1 MDRNALLNLAM
12 TSRIFYE
19 PAMSTLWYTLHTI
32 VPLFYT
38 LPTELC
44 NMDKEEGRNK
54 SSEEST
60 GTPSTIIRFARVP
73 VPNDFARWKKYS
85 SYVKQILDRSP
96 DDYLLPTVSPAA
108 LSSLALYGPKPLAPC
123 LTMLSFQDY
132 ELRGSP
138 GYAMRF
144 FADTLTSIRLTLS
157 NPCLEFPIYIAY
169 LTKYAKKLE
178 ILALQYDPEA
188 PSSWPNTYHCA
199 SFCSLGLLELS
210 HLRGLRLT
218 NIYTRPSAIRELA
231 SLPLLEQLDL
241 SLKASYGFRDD
252 RARTRGVQTEFSALR
267 ELTLHVNN
275 FSLPLTILGNI
286 SAPCLKDLSI
296 ICTSDPSSDPDC
308 IVSTSLIES
317 VFGAIAAHPSLQ
329 RLCFWINPVQPPC
342 NLSAAVRPLLGL
354 PNITLLAMVNW
365 IAITVDDATL
375 DAMSR
380 AWPGLECLNLH
391 QASRYAI
398 KAGGDAAPV
407 HREAFPTSPKATLCG
422 LIPLALHCP
431 RLHTISLDIDTDLP
445 ASVASRN
452 RRTAGMG
459 I

>member
-1 MDRNALLNLAM
+1 
-12 TSRIFYE
+12 
-19 PAMSTLWYTLHTI
+19 
-32 VPLFYT
+32 
-38 LPTELC
+38 
-44 NMDKEEGRNK
+44 
-54 SSEEST
+54 
-60 GTPSTIIRFARVP
+60 
-73 VPNDFARWKKYS
+73 
-85 SYVKQILDRSP
+85 
-96 DDYLLPTVSPAA
+96 
-108 LSSLALYGPKPLAPC
+108 
-123 LTMLSFQDY
+123 
-132 ELRGSP
+132 
-138 GYAMRF
+138 MRF

-178 ILALQYDPEA
+178 ILALQYDPKA

-267 ELTLHVNN
+267 ELTLHVND

-329 RLCFWINPVQPPC
+329 RLCFWISPVQPPC
-342 NLSAAVRPLLGL
+342 NFSAAVRPLLGL

-445 ASVASRN
+445 ASVATSPSIPPPMHDIDFGLFCAHSKHVPEPRLPRVLPEN
-452 RRTAGMG
+452 SALIRLYVGVYARARDPERIATLLSAIFPRLERVAYGFEDGLDTSEGWRLLEYFLADFRLVREQERRWRQRAIPAGSAPHFL
-459 I
+459 IE